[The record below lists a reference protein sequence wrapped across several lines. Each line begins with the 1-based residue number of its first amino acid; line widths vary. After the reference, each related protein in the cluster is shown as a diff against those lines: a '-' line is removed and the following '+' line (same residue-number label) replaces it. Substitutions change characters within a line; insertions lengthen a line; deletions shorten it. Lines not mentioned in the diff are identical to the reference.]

1 MAGLGNFVP
10 ASRPAWGLQAA
21 AAAARPPLP
30 PPGARLFPASRGCS
44 VRAGPAAGDG
54 ASGSLGRC
62 PWHSHP
68 VWAKGLLPACAALP
82 VPTQWFQNVSLREA
96 PRWDVGL
103 QGCCC
108 CFSKNE
114 SARSVVTG
122 L

>member
-21 AAAARPPLP
+21 AAAAPPSARRSPLP
-30 PPGARLFPASRGCS
+30 
-44 VRAGPAAGDG
+44 AA
-54 ASGSLGRC
+54 L
-62 PWHSHP
+62 
-68 VWAKGLLPACAALP
+68 ACALAPPREMEPLAPWAAVLGTATRSGPRVSSPPVLLSP
-82 VPTQWFQNVSLREA
+82 VPTQCFQNVSLREA